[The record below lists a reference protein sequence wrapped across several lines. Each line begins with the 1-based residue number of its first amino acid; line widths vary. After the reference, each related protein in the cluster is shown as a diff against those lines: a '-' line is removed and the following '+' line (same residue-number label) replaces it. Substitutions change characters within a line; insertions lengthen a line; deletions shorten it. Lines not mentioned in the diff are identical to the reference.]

1 MHNGTVGL
9 DRSLN
14 DLIVILEV
22 DYDDLRLVTVG
33 EGLSDTNVMIGF
45 QSLAYSQVSTFE
57 KGSSKTYTRVEPY

>member
-22 DYDDLRLVTVG
+22 DYDDLRLVIVG
-33 EGLSDTNVMIGF
+33 EGLSDTDVMIGF
-45 QSLAYSQVSTFE
+45 QSLAYSQSLSLRE
-57 KGSSKTYTRVEPY
+57 GIIKNLHKN

>member
-22 DYDDLRLVTVG
+22 DYDNLWLVTVG
-33 EGLSDTNVMIGF
+33 EGLSDTNVVIRF
-45 QSLAYSQVSTFE
+45 QRLAYSQ
-57 KGSSKTYTRVEPY
+57 SSSHREGITGNLHKS

>member
-22 DYDDLRLVTVG
+22 DYDNLWLVTVG
-33 EGLSDTNVMIGF
+33 EGLSDTDVVIRF
-45 QSLAYSQVSTFE
+45 QSLAYSQSPSHRE
-57 KGSSKTYTRVEPY
+57 GIMENLHKS

>member
-45 QSLAYSQVSTFE
+45 QSLAYSQSLYLRE
-57 KGSSKTYTRVEPY
+57 GIIKNLHKS

>member
-22 DYDDLRLVTVG
+22 DYDNLRLVTVG
-33 EGLSDTNVMIGF
+33 EGLSDTDVMIGF
-45 QSLAYSQVSTFE
+45 
-57 KGSSKTYTRVEPY
+57 